1 MSVRVRFAPSPTGHL
16 HVGGARTALFNWLLA
31 RKAGGTLILRI
42 EDTDRERSADAMT
55 RDIIEAVEWMGLDWN
70 EGPIRQSE
78 RLDRHRAVADA
89 LLESR
94 HAYRCFCSPEEL
106 AQRRRAGSGT
116 PDEWKYDRRCLSL
129 SEDAIAARTAAGR
142 PAAVRFHVPEGSV
155 GFTDAVFGPIRKSG
169 EELEDF
175 VLVRST
181 GQPTYL
187 LSVVADDLDMA
198 VSHVV
203 RGADHI
209 ANTPKQLLL
218 YRALGRTPPVFAH
231 VPLILG
237 SDRTRLSKRHGAA
250 AVLAYRDAGILPEAL
265 VNFLALLGWSDG
277 TDREIFDR
285 ASLVDAFSLDG
296 ISRSNAVFDGDKLS
310 WFNGRY
316 IHSLPPAELAVRVA
330 PAMKSAGVWEDRFEG
345 PDRDWLERVLAL
357 IRPRFRSLD
366 ALAAEVETYAGER
379 VEYEPAAIE
388 KFFNDPRLADY
399 LPALAE
405 RLNNVERF
413 DLESTESALRTL
425 AGELGV
431 RAGLLIN
438 ASRVALT
445 GQSVAPGIFDVMVM
459 LGRAKTVGRLRVSK
473 ALLSS
478 S

>member
-31 RKAGGTLILRI
+31 RQAGGTLILRI
-42 EDTDRERSADAMT
+42 EDTDRERSADSMT
-55 RDIIEAVEWMGLDWN
+55 RGIIEALEWMGLDWD

-89 LLESR
+89 LLESG

-106 AQRRRAGSGT
+106 ARRRRAGSGT
-116 PDEWKYDRRCLSL
+116 TGEWTYDRRCLSL
-129 SEDAIAARTAAGR
+129 SVDAVAARMASGR
-142 PAAVRFHVPEGSV
+142 PAAIRFRVPEGAV
-155 GFTDAVFGPIRKSG
+155 GFEDAVFGQIRKRG

-181 GQPTYL
+181 GEPTYL
-187 LSVVADDLDMA
+187 LGVVADDLDMA

-209 ANTPKQLLL
+209 SNTPKQLLL

-237 SDRTRLSKRHGAA
+237 PDRTRLSKRHGAA

-285 ASLVDAFSLDG
+285 ASLIDAFSLG
-296 ISRSNAVFDGDKLS
+296 GVSRSNAVFDGDKLS

-316 IHSLPPAELAVRVA
+316 IHSLPAAELAVRVA
-330 PAMKSAGVWEDRFEG
+330 PVMRGAGVWEDRFEAA
-345 PDRDWLERVLAL
+345 DRGWLEQLLAT

-366 ALAAEVETYAGER
+366 ALAAEVGTYAGEDID
-379 VEYEPAAIE
+379 YEQAAVE
-388 KFFNDPRLADY
+388 KFFNDPSLAEY

-405 RLNNVERF
+405 RLENIERF

-425 AGELGV
+425 AGELGT

-445 GQSVAPGIFDVMVM
+445 GKSVAPGIFDVMVI
-459 LGRAKTVGRLRVSK
+459 LGREKTVRRLRASI
-473 ALLSS
+473 ARISLS
-478 S
+478 